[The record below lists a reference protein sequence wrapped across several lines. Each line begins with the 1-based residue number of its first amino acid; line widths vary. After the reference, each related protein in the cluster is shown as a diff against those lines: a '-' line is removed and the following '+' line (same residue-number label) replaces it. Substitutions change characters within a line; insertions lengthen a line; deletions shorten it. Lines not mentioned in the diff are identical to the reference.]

1 MDAAVRIIDANAN
14 RAREA
19 LRVMEDAARFALD
32 DQDLCSQLKK
42 LRHDLRTA
50 LDSLGLDRSRLV
62 AHRDTLHDVGTG
74 VWTAQELRR
83 TGVGSV
89 VKAASS
95 RLTEALRSI
104 EETAKTLRDDDE
116 ADQAIRLIESI
127 RYAAYTIERRLVLAF
142 GTGRCPQWRVCV
154 LVTEGLCTK
163 MGWEDVTREA
173 VQAGADCVQLREKS
187 LGDKELLRRARR
199 IVEIA
204 RSAGAAAIINDR
216 PDVAILS
223 KADGVHLG
231 QGDLPLDEVRRLA
244 GGEDFFVGA
253 SASNLDEVRFAV
265 QHGADYFAVGTMFP
279 STTKSKPTIT
289 GPGLVREVR
298 AMAVLSA
305 RPMLAIGGISPANIA
320 SLVEA
325 GCPGVAVSGC
335 VCSAENP
342 GDVVRTLLAA
352 IESAKPIEGE
362 TTDSPVA

>member
-32 DQDLCSQLKK
+32 DQEVCTQLKK

-62 AHRDTLHDVGTG
+62 AHRDTLNDVGTG

-89 VKAASS
+89 VKAAAS

-104 EETAKTLRDDDE
+104 EETAKTLREDE
-116 ADQAIRLIESI
+116 ESDQAIRLIESI

-154 LVTEGLCTK
+154 LVSESLCTK
-163 MGWEDVTREA
+163 LSWEDVTREA
-173 VQAGADCVQLREKS
+173 VAAGADCVQLREKGF
-187 LGDKELLRRARR
+187 GDKELLRRARR
-199 IVEIA
+199 FVEIA
-204 RSAGAAAIINDR
+204 RAAGASAIINDR
-216 PDVAILS
+216 PDVAILAE
-223 KADGVHLG
+223 ADGVHLG
-231 QGDLPLDEVRRLA
+231 QSDLPLDDVRRLP

-279 STTKSKPTIT
+279 STTKAKPTIT

-305 RPMLAIGGISPANIA
+305 RPMLAIGGITPANVS

-335 VCSAENP
+335 VCGAEHP
-342 GDVVRTLLAA
+342 GDVVRVLVEALTSAPEPEPPEDS
-352 IESAKPIEGE
+352 ES
-362 TTDSPVA
+362 TV